1 MMKTKQLLASLTCS
15 AVLGGTI
22 AVGGYKLTEG
32 NPGLAQQEQAENQNF
47 RYTSQMFSSSP
58 AVPDGLNFTRAS
70 LVATPAVVHVRTEY
84 TGNTSSS
91 SKNNSLEPLLREFF
105 GDNYQG
111 RVPQTPQGPRR
122 GSGSGVIIS
131 GNGYIVTNNHVI
143 DKANKISVVL
153 DDNRKF
159 EATLIGTDPT
169 TDLALLKIEADNL
182 QALQYGNSDDLQVGE
197 WVLAVGN
204 PMNLTSTV
212 TAGIV
217 SAKGRSIDLLRSK
230 DPSQR
235 YSIESFIQT
244 DAAVNPGNSGG
255 ALVNLNGDL
264 VGINTAIAS
273 QTGAF
278 AGYSFAVPSSIVSKV
293 VDDLLKYGEVQ
304 RALLG
309 AEIREIDADFAKEK
323 GLKTLHGV
331 YLANLTE
338 SGAAREAGLQAGD
351 VITALNG
358 VPTKKNSQLLEQVAR
373 YRPGDKV
380 EVSYLRDGKEKTAM
394 VTLKNLNNNTEIVKR
409 SKASAVTFEG
419 ATFEPV
425 SAQELNKLSLQG
437 GAKITNVSAS
447 KFKDS
452 GMKDGF
458 IITRIDKQ
466 PVKEPA
472 DVTKYLKD
480 ARKGKGQTI
489 LLEGVYSDGL
499 KAFYPVG

>member
-1 MMKTKQLLASLTCS
+1 MKTRNYIASLTFS
-15 AVLGGTI
+15 ALLGGGV
-22 AVGGYKLTEG
+22 AMGGYKLTERY
-32 NPGLAQQEQAENQNF
+32 PALTQQEQTEAARVQ
-47 RYTSQMFSSSP
+47 YTSQMFSSSP
-58 AVPDGLNFTRAS
+58 AVPDGLNFMKAS
-70 LVATPAVVHVRTEY
+70 RVATPAVVHVRTEY
-84 TGNTSSS
+84 SGRAAESARG
-91 SKNNSLEPLLREFF
+91 SLEPLLREFF
-105 GDNYQG
+105 GDQFKG
-111 RVPQTPQGPRR
+111 QVPQMPQDGLRR
-122 GSGSGVIIS
+122 GSGSGVIIA

-143 DKANKISVVL
+143 DKASKISVVL

-159 EATLIGTDPT
+159 DATLVGTDPT

-182 QALQYGNSDDLQVGE
+182 PSLHYGNSDEIQVGE

-217 SAKGRSIDLLRSK
+217 SAKGRSIDLLRSH
-230 DPSQR
+230 DPSNR

-273 QTGAF
+273 QTGSF

-309 AEIREIDADFAKEK
+309 AEIRQMDADFAKEK
-323 GLKTLHGV
+323 GLKTIHGV
-331 YLANLTE
+331 YVANL
-338 SGAAREAGLQAGD
+338 SDNGAAKEAGLRAGD

-358 VPTKKNSQLLEQVAR
+358 VETKKTSHLLEQVAR

-380 EVSYLRDGKEKTAM
+380 QVTYLRDGKENTAN
-394 VTLKNLNNNTEIVKR
+394 VTLKNLNNSTEIVKR
-409 SKASAVTFEG
+409 SKASAATFEG

-425 SAQELNKLSLQG
+425 SVQELNHLDLTG
-437 GAKITNVSAS
+437 GAKITNVAGS
-447 KFKDS
+447 KFRNS

-472 DVTKYLKD
+472 DAVKLLK
-480 ARKGKGQTI
+480 AAKPRKGDTI

-499 KAFYPVG
+499 KAFYPIN